1 MFTVIRDVAKLRP
14 ADFATLLGV
23 SRVTCSL
30 WFNGHANPHRLL
42 RAKVDRLLAAG
53 AAAVQDAQLPV
64 PSNIERRNRTNY
76 IKQVFIGQLNKMKP
90 SPAA

>member
-1 MFTVIRDVAKLRP
+1 MFTTARDVAKLRP
-14 ADFATLLGV
+14 ADFAKMLGV

-42 RAKVDRLLAAG
+42 RAKVDRLLAAI

-64 PSNIERRNRTNY
+64 PPSIERQNRESY
-76 IKQVFIGQLNKMKP
+76 IKQAVASQLKKLA
-90 SPAA
+90 PAAA